1 MMKDYTITCVFFLS
15 FATFTWVH
23 DGLFSFPDFL
33 MVAFSWLDLHV
44 RKEMGI
50 LATYGVDREKAKEE
64 MGTWLADY
72 FDDAGYMDWET
83 QAPMYKAMIMSAFPP
98 IDSLDAQRPEYHKM
112 PVEQF
117 EDNMTRVLAV
127 MDSHLARQRIH
138 FTRSVF
144 SLFRTRWAVVGL
156 WKIED
161 GFKALKSQRKR
172 KAYIITY

>member
-1 MMKDYTITCVFFLS
+1 
-15 FATFTWVH
+15 
-23 DGLFSFPDFL
+23 

-144 SLFRTRWAVVGL
+144 SLFRTR
-156 WKIED
+156 
-161 GFKALKSQRKR
+161 
-172 KAYIITY
+172 